1 MSRPRPEN
9 FKTWN
14 TREVGVIVRRNR
26 PTKRE
31 RCRGYLQIPDANCKT
46 GAGDIEL
53 QLRKHTCGRQVED
66 QDWNL
71 HEDAFDERGAAG
83 AT

>member
-1 MSRPRPEN
+1 MSRPRAEN

-46 GAGDIEL
+46 GAGDMRSTNAARPAQRETPVACK
-53 QLRKHTCGRQVED
+53 QRARRWTQGR
-66 QDWNL
+66 L
-71 HEDAFDERGAAG
+71 TLF
-83 AT
+83 